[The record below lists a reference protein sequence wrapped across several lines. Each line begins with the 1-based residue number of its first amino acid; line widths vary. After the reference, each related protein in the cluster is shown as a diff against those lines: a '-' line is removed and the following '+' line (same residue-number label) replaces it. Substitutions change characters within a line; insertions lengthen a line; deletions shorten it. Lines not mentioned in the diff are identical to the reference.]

1 VPHLSASAVVIQYE
15 EAVCQVYAPL
25 SFYPLPMK
33 CLDQTDRTVTLKM
46 LKSSWLLY
54 VIIQE
59 LMFGKRLFVVC
70 SQKTRLPAQTGGDID
85 PE

>member
-1 VPHLSASAVVIQYE
+1 MPYLSASAVVIHYE
-15 EAVCQVYAPL
+15 EALYQLYAPL

-46 LKSSWLLY
+46 LKSSWLQY

-59 LMFGKRLFVVC
+59 LMFRKRLFVVY
-70 SQKTRLPAQTGGDID
+70 SQKTRLPAQTGGDIN